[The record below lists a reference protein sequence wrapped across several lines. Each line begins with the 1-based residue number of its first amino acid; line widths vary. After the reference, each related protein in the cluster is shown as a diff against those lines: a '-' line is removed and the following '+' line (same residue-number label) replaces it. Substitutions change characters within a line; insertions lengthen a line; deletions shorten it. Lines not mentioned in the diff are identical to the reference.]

1 MRFCYEKICRS
12 AVIRNNNFITL
23 RLLGAG
29 KFARIKR
36 DGRRSRAEKIISAWD
51 DILALAAALPAYE
64 DMANFMRQLGM
75 PTKPEE
81 IGVGMQE
88 VLDAFICSRDIR
100 DKYILTSMIW
110 DIGYMEEC
118 SKWLEAE
125 LGTLL

>member
-1 MRFCYEKICRS
+1 
-12 AVIRNNNFITL
+12 
-23 RLLGAG
+23 
-29 KFARIKR
+29 
-36 DGRRSRAEKIISAWD
+36 
-51 DILALAAALPAYE
+51 
-64 DMANFMRQLGM
+64 M